1 MDFEDREP
9 SLAGVLP
16 GTHVMTLNLSGG
28 TGGMGGRG
36 LQQGGIG
43 GTGEGS
49 RLYVSS
55 ADRWTVHVNGN
66 LNYSRDEISMVDSNF
81 RRIPWGDVELQRRL
95 YVDDPKLDPF
105 PRRRRQE
112 RCARIVRSAKIDGR
126 EFTVANYEGHSAEED
141 WKQDV
146 ERYMDIRHEN
156 ILQMY
161 GTVCS
166 RNVRAAVFHGDF
178 LSMYDGCAMSTCFI
192 YTYINREFKD
202 TKTYF
207 ERTLGSSLPTC
218 TLLIRRSTG
227 HLCLDLSGRDF
238 FGLNMKSTSDLVP
251 TTSPMQILSS
261 TNRND
266 IAKNMALEEYY
277 FICKLQLSAMEQTI
291 PLPSYSTIHVGAL
304 YCDISDE
311 LRRAV
316 QVMAL
321 PGFDCDV
328 EEEWEYTSDDY
339 SMTPD
344 GWMCIP
350 YSSTDDIQTFSVSI
364 AFAESTW
371 LSQANHIF
379 KRLNVESD
387 FHRYAIL
394 DEISFNITLDDPE
407 DTTFNDP
414 QGYLLLCPTRDL
426 KLGSN
431 SFQWSECPAYWSL
444 DPCGMEQLT
453 PDGARELGFP
463 TIVTET
469 QAHFLSWDGIVY
481 RGLCE
486 FHRGKGFDSE
496 SLDVAIHLNAP
507 LYELFS
513 DEPPIVV
520 EDNETESECGSE
532 DGGDVS
538 EKECQDLFEP
548 MELDEVT
555 SIEFPLGEE
564 LGHIQTAYMPPLAR
578 LPVKRRAELDIEESE
593 SGNIAKRRRF

>member
-1 MDFEDREP
+1 MRLLRRHSKAIRKQCDQRLTLRRRPALDTSLFCVHPCSMDFEDREP

-66 LNYSRDEISMVDSNF
+66 LNYSRDETSMVDSNF
-81 RRIPWGDVELQRRL
+81 RRIPWGDVELQRRV
-95 YVDDPKLDPF
+95 YVDDPRLDPF
-105 PRRRRQE
+105 PRQLRQE
-112 RCARIVRSAKIDGR
+112 RCARIVRSARIDGR
-126 EFTVANYEGHSAEED
+126 EFTVANYEGHSAEKN

-146 ERYMDIRHEN
+146 ERYMNIRHEN

-161 GTVCS
+161 GTVCW

-178 LSMYDGCAMSTCFI
+178 IPYQDFLTSYAHCAMSTCFI
-192 YTYINREFKD
+192 YTYINKEFKD

-207 ERTLGSSLPTC
+207 ESTLGSSLPTY
-218 TLLIRRSTG
+218 TLLIRRCTG

-251 TTSPMQILSS
+251 TSSPMQILSS
-261 TNRND
+261 ANRND
-266 IAKNMALEEYY
+266 IAKDMTLEEYY
-277 FICKLQLSAMEQTI
+277 FICTLQLSAMEQTI
-291 PLPSYSTIHVGAL
+291 PVPSSSIIHVGAL

-311 LRRAV
+311 LRRAI
-316 QVMAL
+316 QVIAL
-321 PGFDCDV
+321 PNFDCDL

-339 SMTPD
+339 TMTAD

-350 YSSTDDIQTFSVSI
+350 YCSPDDIETFSVGA
-364 AFAESTW
+364 AFAASTW

-394 DEISFNITLDDPE
+394 DEISFNITLDDS
-407 DTTFNDP
+407 DVYTFNDP
-414 QGYLLLCPTRDL
+414 EGYLLLCPTRDL

-431 SFQWSECPAYWSL
+431 SFQWPECPAYWSL
-444 DPCGMEQLT
+444 DPDGMERLT
-453 PDGARELGFP
+453 SDAARELGFP
-463 TIVTET
+463 TIATET
-469 QAHFLSWDGIVY
+469 QAHFRSWDDIVY
-481 RGLCE
+481 GGLRE
-486 FHRGKGFDSE
+486 FHSGKGFDSE
-496 SLDVAIHLNAP
+496 SLDVAIHLRAP

-520 EDNETESECGSE
+520 
-532 DGGDVS
+532 
-538 EKECQDLFEP
+538 
-548 MELDEVT
+548 
-555 SIEFPLGEE
+555 
-564 LGHIQTAYMPPLAR
+564 AA
-578 LPVKRRAELDIEESE
+578 A
-593 SGNIAKRRRF
+593 